1 MPLDKSVF
9 LYIIIHNGAK
19 KEVFM
24 KKKPDGRESSFEK
37 HTRLVNEMMKER
49 GMKKRTKVT
58 NRRKKSGRK

>member
-1 MPLDKSVF
+1 
-9 LYIIIHNGAK
+9 
-19 KEVFM
+19 M